1 MGNVL
6 FEDGEW
12 SNGKIVIDIENESSY
27 DKIAFERSFQ
37 KTGKDIPVKF
47 LFYANSIPEVI
58 QTSESDSFILSD
70 AITYAE
76 GSSIERTVLNGIYD
90 GIKWEAVFGDTSMN
104 VSFTNIPEPSLISAI
119 FALATI
125 PLLFAKRRRLF

>member
-6 FEDGEW
+6 FADGEW

-27 DKIAFERSFQ
+27 DKIDFERSFQ

-58 QTSESDSFILSD
+58 QTSESDIFILGDS
-70 AITYAE
+70 ATYAE
-76 GSSIERTVLNGIYD
+76 GSFIVWNCS
-90 GIKWEAVFGDTSMN
+90 
-104 VSFTNIPEPSLISAI
+104 
-119 FALATI
+119 
-125 PLLFAKRRRLF
+125 